1 MQRFFDNFL
10 ISSNHDHLP
19 FWERTLIRL
28 KINYSIFIYIYIF
41 TRIKMLRRIWYT
53 CIGYWSSLID
63 WLVCQRVKEQL
74 IITEME
80 NCVIASRVKQRVHA
94 RACTIGGICRSGS
107 MILIW
112 NSNEDDG
119 KGLPVYAFP
128 RSARRTSRNTERIK
142 EKEKMYWTWERC
154 KKAAR
159 GVRGRGGML
168 DTSVKRDDT
177 RRVWNLFPR

>member
-94 RACTIGGICRSGS
+94 RACTIGGIYRSGS

-159 GVRGRGGML
+159 GVRGRADVSRRHAGY
-168 DTSVKRDDT
+168 KR
-177 RRVWNLFPR
+177 

>member
-19 FWERTLIRL
+19 ENVDQVENKLFHF
-28 KINYSIFIYIYIF
+28 YIYIYIF

-94 RACTIGGICRSGS
+94 RACTIGGIYRSGS